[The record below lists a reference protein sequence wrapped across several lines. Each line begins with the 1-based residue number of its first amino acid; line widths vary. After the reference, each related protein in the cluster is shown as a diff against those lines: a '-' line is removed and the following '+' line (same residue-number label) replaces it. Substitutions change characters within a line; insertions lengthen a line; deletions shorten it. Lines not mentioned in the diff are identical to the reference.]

1 MFFSDS
7 CFPRKAG
14 KVLPSR
20 LKADE
25 SPSGVQMSRNI
36 LVNFSSFSSPWLK
49 IRLSPFRAPGP
60 RHAHW
65 LSVFGPSTFASRR
78 SQRICQAKKSP
89 TLGMVK
95 SSWKVFNYT
104 WKLFSSS
111 PVRYSYN
118 LQNSIL
124 FSPLGLS
131 WWTWLLRA
139 SQSSWRGSWCAAW
152 HMTRWPKVESC
163 PCSDEQQ
170 WRFLLCCPTFSAMT
184 QRDDFKIRN
193 YVLSSDINFQNPK
206 LSSLSFLFSQVQQL
220 CTFVYLMKSDKLSM
234 SGIPA

>member
-7 CFPRKAG
+7 GFPRKAG
-14 KVLPSR
+14 NVLPSR

-111 PVRYSYN
+111 PVRY
-118 LQNSIL
+118 LQPIKQHFVLTSWTFLMDLAFACFTIEL
-124 FSPLGLS
+124 TRVLMCCLTYDKVAKSRVMPMFWWAAVKIFTLLS
-131 WWTWLLRA
+131 HFFCNDTKIWL
-139 SQSSWRGSWCAAW
+139 
-152 HMTRWPKVESC
+152 K
-163 PCSDEQQ
+163 
-170 WRFLLCCPTFSAMT
+170 
-184 QRDDFKIRN
+184 
-193 YVLSSDINFQNPK
+193 
-206 LSSLSFLFSQVQQL
+206 
-220 CTFVYLMKSDKLSM
+220 
-234 SGIPA
+234 